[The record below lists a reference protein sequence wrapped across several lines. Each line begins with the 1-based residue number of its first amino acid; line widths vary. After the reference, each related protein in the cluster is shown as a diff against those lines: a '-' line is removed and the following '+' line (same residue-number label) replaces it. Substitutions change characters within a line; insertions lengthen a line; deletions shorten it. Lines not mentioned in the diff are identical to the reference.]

1 MNTFWKI
8 ERMTRDIN
16 TGGVVVT
23 HWRVFAE
30 DEGFHTSAFG
40 HAGFVPDY
48 ESSNFVPFEDLTEEE
63 VIKWVVDSLGEE
75 RIAEVMDA
83 MKTEIDRRKA
93 PTTSEGLPWA

>member
-1 MNTFWKI
+1 MNVFWNI

-30 DEGFHTSAFG
+30 DEGFHATAFG
-40 HAGFVPDY
+40 HAGFVPD
-48 ESSNFVPFEDLTEEE
+48 SGCPDFIPFEDLTEEQ
-63 VIKWVVDSLGEE
+63 VIKWVVDFLGEE
-75 RIAEVMDA
+75 RVAEVMDA